1 MLAKHCTILNINC
14 YKELNHCE
22 MQGAIY
28 FKILIWGPSYSWLEW
43 TKKPAGYNLPP
54 KMFCT
59 IFPLKKNICLA
70 CLWGKNILPLRNL
83 STPQLLCQI
92 RIGNF
97 VTCVPSNCSYPI
109 NLEVPAKIECNM
121 NKVYPC
127 LYSSVSLINIM
138 ICIPTYKNF

>member
-1 MLAKHCTILNINC
+1 MLYLKPYTPGVQGSPSHCFCVWKCQRTVLAKHCTILNINC

-22 MQGAIY
+22 IQGAIY

-59 IFPLKKNICLA
+59 IFPLKKKICLA

-92 RIGNF
+92 WH
-97 VTCVPSNCSYPI
+97 
-109 NLEVPAKIECNM
+109 
-121 NKVYPC
+121 
-127 LYSSVSLINIM
+127 NI
-138 ICIPTYKNF
+138 YQVK

>member
-28 FKILIWGPSYSWLEW
+28 FKIVIWGPSYSWLEW
-43 TKKPAGYNLPP
+43 TKKPAGDNLPP

-59 IFPLKKNICLA
+59 VFPLKKNICLA

-83 STPQLLCQI
+83 PPPQMLCQI
-92 RIGNF
+92 WHNIYQVKYETLIF
-97 VTCVPSNCSYPI
+97 WIEKKTSQCKIWSSYQLPT
-109 NLEVPAKIECNM
+109 M
-121 NKVYPC
+121 RGVYPC
-127 LYSSVSLINIM
+127 LEKALFFGLFAFN
-138 ICIPTYKNF
+138 